1 MVPPFHTGDALLGAK
16 SREVDH
22 PQTPVRIGTAR
33 HCRHQLSARR
43 STPPA
48 QWMVTWP
55 RRPPS
60 ASSIRP
66 SCFCAG
72 SVFAVEGHACI
83 TRKGGAREPIEQ
95 ESVRSDP
102 MNEGRE
108 LCEVGKTPPRLPASE
123 ECSRDGDDLALASLL
138 DRRWSS
144 VEDKRCTLYGLL
156 HRSSAQA

>member
-1 MVPPFHTGDALLGAK
+1 
-16 SREVDH
+16 
-22 PQTPVRIGTAR
+22 
-33 HCRHQLSARR
+33 
-43 STPPA
+43 
-48 QWMVTWP
+48 
-55 RRPPS
+55 
-60 ASSIRP
+60 
-66 SCFCAG
+66 
-72 SVFAVEGHACI
+72 
-83 TRKGGAREPIEQ
+83 
-95 ESVRSDP
+95 